1 MKRGEEGEQQ
11 REKSWQGGT
20 SSEKEGQQGRQGCV
34 RACVRACLCMQ
45 AGGMLRL
52 SC

>member
-34 RACVRACLCMQ
+34 RACVRVYVCRPVACC
-45 AGGMLRL
+45 G
-52 SC
+52 